1 MQKDA
6 LLLQIAGHDPFF
18 MTYRILQDGKP
29 AYYCMKA
36 IRANTHDDHHIVI
49 GISNIDVQVSQVLA
63 DAAVSDAEVEPGTA

>member
-1 MQKDA
+1 
-6 LLLQIAGHDPFF
+6 
-18 MTYRILQDGKP
+18 
-29 AYYCMKA
+29 MKA